1 VWVDKGHVS
10 ESTIAAV
17 MRQALDQAEW
27 SPDGDPE
34 VAIAALL
41 ALCAAVGSMVTDDV
55 DPDDLIVA
63 RIVFDSEA
71 LAGVYMFSGEVLK
84 TVNQQH
90 PARPAEYVEM
100 PRAEFVE
107 SVVRVLPHFHRRQ
120 REVSNALDQ
129 AFPREPD
136 SAAG

>member
-1 VWVDKGHVS
+1 M
-10 ESTIAAV
+10 TIAAV

-34 VAIAALL
+34 AAIATLL
-41 ALCAAVGSMVTDDV
+41 TLCAAVGSVVTDDA
-55 DPDDLIVA
+55 DPDDLTVA
-63 RIVFDSEA
+63 RMVFDSEA

-90 PARPAEYVEM
+90 PARPAEYVEI

-107 SVVRVLPHFHRRQ
+107 SVVRVLPYFHRRQ
-120 REVSNALDQ
+120 REVSKAFDQ
-129 AFPREPD
+129 VFPREPNERTH
-136 SAAG
+136 APGHEPPL